1 MKALSCSPLFN
12 FFVEFTHR
20 ACQGGHLEVVKLLLS
35 KGADGS
41 PNTLTGISPLYAA
54 CLSANNEL
62 VRVIVHAM
70 PQAINVPSKMD
81 RSTALHV
88 AAGEGLEEIVKI
100 LLQVP
105 K

>member
-1 MKALSCSPLFN
+1 
-12 FFVEFTHR
+12 
-20 ACQGGHLEVVKLLLS
+20 
-35 KGADGS
+35 
-41 PNTLTGISPLYAA
+41 
-54 CLSANNEL
+54 
-62 VRVIVHAM
+62 
-70 PQAINVPSKMD
+70 MD